1 MRLIMDAAEKSASKQ
16 YILITPQSVTEGGTR
31 WGENVRIVRLADPER
46 SQGRLLLLSSLSTI

>member
-1 MRLIMDAAEKSASKQ
+1 MDAAEKSASKQ